1 MAASMICRFAAA
13 AFVVSFVAACED
25 GQNPFAGLNAGGQ
38 GSTETTAAGSVAAA
52 GDAVER
58 DVESP
63 EVFSATDQGLWDG
76 RPSLGGVWVAHPDVT
91 SPERVVIRNAA
102 TGKEITGALFR
113 REREMPGP
121 RIQVSSD
128 AAAALGMVAGAPAEL
143 RVVALVRER
152 TPTAAPA
159 GEAIASG
166 TIEATPLDPGATAA
180 AAVAAVNA
188 APAPAPSAESR
199 PASRPA
205 REAAPESPA
214 AAPEAAPAAAVPAP
228 VTPAPAAAPSEAPA
242 ASAPAP
248 AAPATAATA
257 PPLAGGSF
265 IQVGIFS
272 QESNAEGTAS
282 TLRDAGIV
290 PAIRQQE
297 SNGRSVWRVLV
308 GPVNSAAD
316 RAALLEKVRELG
328 FTDAYAIRN

>member
-1 MAASMICRFAAA
+1 
-13 AFVVSFVAACED
+13 
-25 GQNPFAGLNAGGQ
+25 
-38 GSTETTAAGSVAAA
+38 
-52 GDAVER
+52 
-58 DVESP
+58 
-63 EVFSATDQGLWDG
+63 
-76 RPSLGGVWVAHPDVT
+76 
-91 SPERVVIRNAA
+91 
-102 TGKEITGALFR
+102 
-113 REREMPGP
+113 
-121 RIQVSSD
+121 
-128 AAAALGMVAGAPAEL
+128 
-143 RVVALVRER
+143 
-152 TPTAAPA
+152 
-159 GEAIASG
+159 
-166 TIEATPLDPGATAA
+166 
-180 AAVAAVNA
+180 
-188 APAPAPSAESR
+188 
-199 PASRPA
+199 
-205 REAAPESPA
+205 
-214 AAPEAAPAAAVPAP
+214 